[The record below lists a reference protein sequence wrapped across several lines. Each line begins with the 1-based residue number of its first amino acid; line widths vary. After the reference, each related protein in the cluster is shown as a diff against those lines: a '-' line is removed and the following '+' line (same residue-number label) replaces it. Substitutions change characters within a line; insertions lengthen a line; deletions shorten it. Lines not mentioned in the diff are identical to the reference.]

1 MNNKKSHLLFITF
14 LCISLVSCGQKQKE
28 SSEDQSTESK
38 VSLITPSELN
48 KLNEDILLIDVR
60 TPEEYASG
68 HIENS
73 VNIDFKA
80 DNFKELVAELD
91 KNQDVYVYC
100 KVGGRSGKSAKILE
114 GMGFKKVYDLDGGI
128 LQWEKE
134 EFKTIK

>member
-1 MNNKKSHLLFITF
+1 MNIKKSHLLFITF
-14 LCISLVSCGQKQKE
+14 LYISLVSCGQKQKE

-38 VSLITPSELN
+38 VSLISPSELN
-48 KLNEDILLIDVR
+48 KVSEDILLIDVR

-114 GMGFKKVYDLDGGI
+114 GMGFNKVYDLDGGI

-134 EFKTIK
+134 EFKIVK